1 MTKSAFSVQGKVVV
15 VTGAAG
21 GIGMQVCRQLGGDGA
36 QIIMSDIDEVGL
48 AAGQK
53 ELESLGI
60 SATTFKGDS
69 SIEADVVSL
78 FKFVSSKFGAADILV
93 NNAAAGTHTP
103 PQDTSLEIW
112 NKVIGTSLTGYFL
125 NAREFS
131 KLVLAAKKPGV
142 IVNISS
148 IAGSSAIGRGN
159 FAYSVSKGG
168 VNQMT
173 RELAIEWAKSNIRV
187 NAIQPCSVNTPG
199 WRKWIEVEGEKAKPL
214 MDLLISG
221 IPLGRVAEPT
231 DIANAVH
238 FLASD
243 AAAMVTGTILPVD
256 GGNLAYN
263 AGGTLG
269 DY

>member
-1 MTKSAFSVQGKVVV
+1 MSKSAFSLDGKVIVI
-15 VTGAAG
+15 TGAAG
-21 GIGMQVCRQLGGDGA
+21 GIGMEVCRQLGGDGA
-36 QIIMSDIDEVGL
+36 KLIMADIDEVGL
-48 AAGQK
+48 AAGK
-53 ELESLGI
+53 AELAARGI
-60 SATTFKGDS
+60 SAVTFKANS
-69 SIEADVVSL
+69 SVEADVIAL
-78 FKFVSSKFGAADILV
+78 FKFVAKEFGMADILI

-103 PQDTSLEIW
+103 PQDTTLEIW
-112 NKVIGTSLTGYFL
+112 DTVIGTSLTGYFL

-131 KLVLAAKKPGV
+131 KLVISAKKPGA

-159 FAYSVSKGG
+159 FAYSVAKGG

-173 RELAIEWAKSNIRV
+173 RELAIEWAKSKIRV

-199 WRKWIEVEGEKAKPL
+199 WRKWVETEGEKAKPL
-214 MDLLISG
+214 MELLVRG
-221 IPLGRVAEPT
+221 IPMGRVAEPE
-231 DIANAVH
+231 DIAHAVH

>member
-1 MTKSAFSVQGKVVV
+1 MTKSAFSVEGKIVV

-60 SATTFKGDS
+60 STSTFKGDS
-69 SIEADVVSL
+69 SIEADVVNL
-78 FKFVSSKFGAADILV
+78 FKFVSNKFGSADILI

-103 PQDTSLEIW
+103 PQDTTLEIW

-168 VNQMT
+168 VNQLT

-243 AAAMVTGTILPVD
+243 AAAMVTGSILPVD

>member
-36 QIIMSDIDEVGL
+36 HIIMSDIDENGL

-60 SATTFKGDS
+60 ATSTFKGDS
-69 SIEADVVSL
+69 SIEADVVNL
-78 FKFVSSKFGAADILV
+78 FKFVSNKFGSADILV

-103 PQDTSLEIW
+103 PQDTTLEIW

-168 VNQMT
+168 VNQLT

-214 MDLLISG
+214 MELLISG
-221 IPLGRVAEPT
+221 IPLGRVAEPS

-243 AAAMVTGTILPVD
+243 AAGMITGTILPVD

-269 DY
+269 NY

>member
-36 QIIMSDIDEVGL
+36 HIIMSDIDENGL

-60 SATTFKGDS
+60 ATSTFKDDS
-69 SIEADVVSL
+69 SIEADVVNL
-78 FKFVSSKFGAADILV
+78 FKFVSNKFGSADILV

-103 PQDTSLEIW
+103 PQDTTLEIW

-168 VNQMT
+168 VNQLT

-214 MDLLISG
+214 MELLISG
-221 IPLGRVAEPT
+221 IPLGRVAEPS

-243 AAAMVTGTILPVD
+243 AAGMITGTILPVD

-269 DY
+269 NY